1 MKILAALVTCN
12 RSILLERCI
21 DSLINQSLKPNEIFV
36 VDNGSTDNTEEILI
50 KKKIKYVKQK
60 NLGSSGGWFTAI
72 QYFSNNNF
80 DYIWLMDDDGYPE
93 KKALEK
99 LVYNFKP

>member
-50 KKKIKYVKQK
+50 KKKL
-60 NLGSSGGWFTAI
+60 N
-72 QYFSNNNF
+72 
-80 DYIWLMDDDGYPE
+80 M
-93 KKALEK
+93 
-99 LVYNFKP
+99 